1 MLVTAQIL
9 GMNNSNKWKFLEG
22 YLHCGNFPIVLFT
35 NQSGE
40 VDHKMSSDALLL
52 FPSRGGAHFLILSI
66 LTGLVTWVDQTT
78 VKVALCR
85 FRAQAGSITSISY
98 CFGNSATVW
107 KNHRC
112 RLQEGSPCE
121 GKQWYHANPI
131 AYIQMPKWAHL
142 RSVAFGPD
150 QYTCPAELSPNYWD
164 PEFWTEVL
172 F

>member
-1 MLVTAQIL
+1 MVWETCRNSLWLLKTGWPSMCVYCLVSSWI
-9 GMNNSNKWKFLEG
+9 SNELVVMSRNAGDSTDSRYEQLKKWKFLEG

-40 VDHKMSSDALLL
+40 VDHKMSSDALLF

-85 FRAQAGSITSISY
+85 FRAQAGSITSVSY

-121 GKQWYHANPI
+121 GK
-131 AYIQMPKWAHL
+131 
-142 RSVAFGPD
+142 
-150 QYTCPAELSPNYWD
+150 
-164 PEFWTEVL
+164 
-172 F
+172 